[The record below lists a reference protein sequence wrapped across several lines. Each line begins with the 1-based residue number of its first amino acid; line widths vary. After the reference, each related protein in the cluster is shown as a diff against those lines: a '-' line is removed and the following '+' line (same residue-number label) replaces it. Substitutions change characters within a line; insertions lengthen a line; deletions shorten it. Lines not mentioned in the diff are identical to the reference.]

1 MSTLE
6 CSWEEFK
13 HRTREFHLAAPT
25 LNYDE
30 LDNAFKALALSYLG
44 MREEQWRTSA
54 AIALKFAATS
64 FIKREVE
71 LELNDESR
79 IN

>member
-13 HRTREFHLAAPT
+13 QRTREFHLAAPS

-44 MREEQWRTSA
+44 MRDEQWRTSA
-54 AIALKFAATS
+54 AIALKFATVS
-64 FIKREVE
+64 FIKRETE
-71 LELNDESR
+71 LELSDAS
-79 IN
+79 

>member
-13 HRTREFHLAAPT
+13 QRTREFHLAAPT
-25 LNYDE
+25 LNFDE

-44 MREEQWRTSA
+44 MREEQWQTSA
-54 AIALKFAATS
+54 AIALKFATVS
-64 FIKREVE
+64 FIKREAE